1 LAKDS
6 QVYLLDEPSAYLDV
20 EERLAV
26 AKAIRRTVEDK
37 HAFAFV
43 VEHDIVS
50 QDFIADRLMI
60 FDGKAGL
67 EGHSGQPIPLR
78 DGMNSFLRQMGMT
91 FRRDPTSGRPRVNKT
106 GSKVDREQKEIGEYY
121 YALAND

>member
-1 LAKDS
+1 
-6 QVYLLDEPSAYLDV
+6 V

-26 AKAIRRTVEDK
+26 ARAIRRTVEEK

-43 VEHDIVS
+43 VEHDIVT

-60 FDGKAGL
+60 FDGKPGL
-67 EGHSGQPIPLR
+67 QGQAGQPIPLR
-78 DGMNSFLRQMGMT
+78 DGMNRFLTQMDMT

-106 GSKVDREQKEIGEYY
+106 GSKLDREQKGIGEYY
-121 YALAND
+121 YALASD